1 MFLNILS
8 NDMFFEVYAE
18 DDDTILRIKK
28 TINDI
33 TAFPLKKI
41 VLSFK
46 TKELDSSLTLKDYD
60 ICDRDSL
67 ILTLSS

>member
-8 NDMFFEVYAE
+8 QGLYFEVYAE

-41 VLSFK
+41 ALSFK
-46 TKELDSSLTLKDYD
+46 SKELDSSLKLKDYD
-60 ICDRDSL
+60 ICDQDTL
-67 ILTLSS
+67 VLTLSL